1 MQVSTTGVLDSAGQP
16 YLAGG
21 SSWYRKL
28 SYGIKTFL
36 IKFNIFAKYHSCM
49 IGAVQSLD
57 TDAQTA
63 VIADLKTH
71 RRLGIRYEKSLEPFL
86 LNSINELVEVV
97 GKIQIDRN
105 ASPLLICAVEKL
117 CSVDTSDIKISQVIP
132 NFLKLRSPI
141 DPIVRVELDDHQQFY
156 CARLPDLKV
165 FACGDTREQ
174 LKARITE
181 RVEFCWDEF
190 VREDDSDFNQNAK
203 LLREKLLS
211 TFEEVER

>member
-1 MQVSTTGVLDSAGQP
+1 MRVSTTSVLDGVGKS
-16 YLAGG
+16 YLAEG

-28 SYGIKTFL
+28 SYRIKTFF

-57 TDAQTA
+57 TGTQTA
-63 VIADLKTH
+63 IITDLKTH
-71 RRLGIRYEKSLEPFL
+71 RRFGIRYEKSLEPFL
-86 LNSINELVEVV
+86 LNSINELVEIV

-105 ASPLLICAVEKL
+105 ANPLQICSADKL
-117 CSVDTSDIKISQVIP
+117 SSVDTSDLQISQVLP
-132 NFLKLRSPI
+132 NSLKLRSPK
-141 DPIVRVELDDHQQFY
+141 DPIVRVELDEHQQFY
-156 CARLPDLKV
+156 CAMLPDFKV

-174 LKARITE
+174 LKERLTE

-203 LLREKLLS
+203 LLREELLS
-211 TFEEVER
+211 TFEEVE